1 MRIPSKD
8 FIDTC
13 DTGAAVG
20 TTWHINHDACTMGAD
35 TRRRLYITKKDAG
48 TFLAYCHN
56 CSGWGVVKVKQ
67 SRGEWVKYIPRNKAG
82 AAVDITSAEPEAL
95 PSDISF
101 DIDTWPPEVRGW
113 LQRYHILN
121 KDDGL
126 FNSVGYMQFYAYS
139 PSMNRL
145 IIKLPVLVDKD
156 GTTHTFW
163 QGRDCT
169 GLSTLKYYTGIGSTN
184 RLVVI
189 RKDAQRPTNKLFIT
203 EDITSAIRIAECGY
217 DALPLRGTSC
227 KDMTELANITLQ
239 YSNVHIW
246 LDDDA
251 AGRKGANILA
261 NRLSLVIPAGY
272 GYSPSRYGC
281 ISNPLEAKE
290 FSPEKLK
297 EFVDGC

>member
-8 FIDTC
+8 FIAVC
-13 DTGAAVG
+13 DVNAGTG
-20 TTWHINHDACTMGAD
+20 TTWHINHDNCTMGAD
-35 TRRRLYITKKDAG
+35 TRRRLYITKKDAN

-82 AAVDITSAEPEAL
+82 EAVDINSAEPEAL

-101 DIDTWPPEVRGW
+101 DINTWPTEVRGW
-113 LQRYHILN
+113 LQKYHILN

-126 FNSVGYMQFYAYS
+126 FNSVRYMQCYAYS

-156 GTTHTFW
+156 ATTHIFW

-169 GLSTLKYYTGIGSTN
+169 GLSNLKYYTGIGVPN
-184 RLVVI
+184 RLIVI
-189 RKDAQRPTNKLFIT
+189 RQDATTPTTKLFIT
-203 EDITSAIRIAECGY
+203 EDITSAIRIVACGY
-217 DALPLRGTSC
+217 DAIPLCGTSC
-227 KDMTELANITLQ
+227 KDMTELANIASQ
-239 YSNVHIW
+239 YNMVNIW

-251 AGRKGANILA
+251 AGRKGAMTIA
-261 NRLSLVIPAGY
+261 NRLSLVIPG
-272 GYSPSRYGC
+272 RYGF
-281 ISNPLEAKE
+281 IFNPLEAKE